1 MFHGYGF
8 LCQMHSMRSLTL
20 VAGVALQDVVEAHHR
35 ERARAFMD
43 PAILRELWSTTNA
56 HLQRQQPSSTPLV
69 PGTASTTSLAET
81 GSSTGRPGTG
91 VSAARIAPRTDERLE
106 ALCSDPDAK
115 KHVAVAEKGQV
126 RRTWLLGKLLLR
138 GSYPEQGCQEKS
150 CREWLASL

>member
-8 LCQMHSMRSLTL
+8 LCQMHSMRSLTT
-20 VAGVALQDVVEAHHR
+20 VAVVALQDAVEAQHR

-56 HLQRQQPSSTPLV
+56 HLQRQHPSSTPLV
-69 PGTASTTSLAET
+69 PGTASTTSRAET

-91 VSAARIAPRTDERLE
+91 GSTACIVPRTDERLE

-115 KHVAVAEKGQV
+115 KHVAVAETGQV
-126 RRTWLLGKLLLR
+126 CGTWFLGKLLLR
-138 GSYPEQGCQEKS
+138 GSSAEQGCWEKS